1 MRTTPSRFAAYAE
14 PAEDVPAPR
23 TDPSAAADAIHDERS
38 LLERQYPAVTRAL
51 TLLWGYP
58 EMNQYFEKAWG
69 GQDTSLDLDPAAM
82 SELMTLAAVH
92 RYICPYKPAVKV
104 ADIYGDGRRAST
116 WEPARSR
123 R

>member
-14 PAEDVPAPR
+14 PADDVPASR
-23 TDPSAAADAIHDERS
+23 TDPAGAPDAAHDERS
-38 LLERQYPAVTRAL
+38 VLERHYPAVTRAL
-51 TLLWGYP
+51 SLLWGYP
-58 EMNQYFEKAWG
+58 EMNQYFEKAWS
-69 GQDTSLDLDPAAM
+69 GQDASLDLDPVAM

-104 ADIYGDGRRAST
+104 EDIYGDGRRASA
-116 WEPARSR
+116 WEPARPR